1 MLTDFGA
8 ESSFAQAAQRVKE
21 HYGIEV
27 PISAVREQTLRH
39 GRAIASVTERLPT
52 VAASKEIIT
61 QLDGSMVPVM
71 KPGSGE
77 DARKGKS
84 LFWREVRL
92 CCARVQ
98 GQSQSVYGATLGSVE
113 SAAWVW
119 QQTAQ
124 RAGCQEKTLVHGVG
138 DGAPWI
144 VEKFKDN
151 FGTQGRYLIDFFHV
165 SEYWAAAAP
174 KMVRPG
180 KERQWLHRQQG
191 RLLNEQAQKVLRSL
205 EKHQEPA
212 QATERPVAD
221 AYRYLQERQE
231 HLHYATA
238 RRQNFPIGS
247 GEIESGHRHVVQH
260 RLKMAGGWWK
270 ETNLEP
276 MLNLRVARAN
286 GWWNLYWHNA
296 KN

>member
-1 MLTDFGA
+1 VLTDFGA
-8 ESSFAQAAQRVKE
+8 ESSFAQAVQRVKE

-39 GRAIASVTERLPT
+39 GRAIGSVAERVPA
-52 VAASKEIIT
+52 VVPSQEIIT

-77 DARKGKS
+77 DARKGKT

-92 CCARVQ
+92 CCARGQ

-113 SAAWVW
+113 SVGWVW

-124 RAGCQEKTLVHGVG
+124 RAGCQQKSWVHGVG

-144 VEKFKDN
+144 VEKFKDH

-165 SEYWAAAAP
+165 SEYLAAAAP
-174 KMVRPG
+174 KLVRPG

-191 RLLNEQAQKVLRSL
+191 RLLMSKCRKYCGVWKTIRNRRKQPKDPSPMPTVNCRSAGNIYFMLRPGDRTSPLVL
-205 EKHQEPA
+205 EKLKA
-212 QATERPVAD
+212 
-221 AYRYLQERQE
+221 L
-231 HLHYATA
+231 TA
-238 RRQNFPIGS
+238 
-247 GEIESGHRHVVQH
+247 
-260 RLKMAGGWWK
+260 M
-270 ETNLEP
+270 
-276 MLNLRVARAN
+276 
-286 GWWNLYWHNA
+286 
-296 KN
+296 